1 MIKWPTSRCGNP
13 VTQIFYRNRFWTGSA
28 AIIYPSHR
36 LSNNRNFEFSVWMYF
51 VIVVGSRESTRYFVF
66 YFYFYGGIDLRGSWS
81 AWCKSSC
88 GISSE
93 LGSWML
99 SSLAASL
106 EGCRSLDL
114 FLFLFVLVLCRS
126 LSLLENQTHVII
138 LFQKSNL
145 VSSDLVKNACI
156 TYIKIIKN
164 VYKNYFNIFSVNAQ
178 VSITVDMHLI
188 YVQFFFNISIWI
200 PILFFFQ
207 GKKNI
212 FSNKILHPN
221 TWRWRVQ
228 SGKWY

>member
-1 MIKWPTSRCGNP
+1 LIKWPTSRCGNP

-156 TYIKIIKN
+156 TCYPCLE
-164 VYKNYFNIFSVNAQ
+164 FS
-178 VSITVDMHLI
+178 L
-188 YVQFFFNISIWI
+188 
-200 PILFFFQ
+200 LFE
-207 GKKNI
+207 
-212 FSNKILHPN
+212 
-221 TWRWRVQ
+221 
-228 SGKWY
+228 

>member
-1 MIKWPTSRCGNP
+1 MNVFCDCSWFKGINS
-13 VTQIFYRNRFWTGSA
+13 IFCFLFLFLWRDW
-28 AIIYPSHR
+28 
-36 LSNNRNFEFSVWMYF
+36 FEP
-51 VIVVGSRESTRYFVF
+51 
-66 YFYFYGGIDLRGSWS
+66 LRGSWS

-106 EGCRSLDL
+106 EGCRSLEL